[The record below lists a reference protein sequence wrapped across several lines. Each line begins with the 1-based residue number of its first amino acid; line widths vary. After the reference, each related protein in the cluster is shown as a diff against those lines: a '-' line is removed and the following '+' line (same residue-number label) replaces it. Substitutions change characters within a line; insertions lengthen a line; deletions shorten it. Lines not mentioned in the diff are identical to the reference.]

1 MLGNRPVGGKGAFD
15 NRTQMVGVEMF
26 YWRIAPS
33 QRVGRFDL
41 HPKEAFNQPDILPLR
56 CFVKVQPFHSPFKSP
71 RCMTERLWQ
80 RPTG

>member
-41 HPKEAFNQPDILPLR
+41 LRRKRSISLAFFR
-56 CFVKVQPFHSPFKSP
+56 CVASSSHSIVPSS
-71 RCMTERLWQ
+71 RRAA
-80 RPTG
+80 